1 MDIYD
6 GVFNLMRADDAAVET
21 KRFEYRFAFADRQ
34 GTSYRFNGYKVV
46 RQDAG
51 ADVWR
56 DTTRLFVD
64 IAKGDSGQHGPLGR
78 ALLTIA
84 PADFARQMQTLKGTG
99 GRNAADRLKATTA
112 FGSFFTRE
120 LYDTYAAVLKRA
132 DRYDAAAGAVRKK
145 RNLRVPPPEL
155 HFAETTD
162 GKRLKLSR
170 YREPGATK
178 GPLIFSHGLGVSS
191 LIFSIDTIDTN
202 MLEYMV
208 AAGFD
213 CWLLDFRASTDLGYC
228 REQWTGDEVALLDY
242 PAAVAKVRA
251 VTGASSVQMMAH
263 CFGATTFSMAML
275 AGLEGVRAATI
286 SQISTDY
293 VVPFFPQRVLAYLR
307 TPQIFDAFGIDVVN
321 ARATTADGLGGADAR
336 SSIAMG
342 GAAAARGPH
351 QQRHVEP
358 HLGSVWAALRARSA
372 QQGDDGL
379 RLGRNV
385 WRGQHHGLQAAG
397 ADSRARDTSSTRTAT
412 TSTCRTSPGWRFRRS
427 SSMARRMA
435 RSCPKA
441 PSGHCSG

>member
-1 MDIYD
+1 
-6 GVFNLMRADDAAVET
+6 
-21 KRFEYRFAFADRQ
+21 
-34 GTSYRFNGYKVV
+34 
-46 RQDAG
+46 
-51 ADVWR
+51 
-56 DTTRLFVD
+56 
-64 IAKGDSGQHGPLGR
+64 
-78 ALLTIA
+78 
-84 PADFARQMQTLKGTG
+84 MQTLKGSG

-120 LYDTYAAVLKRA
+120 LYDTYAAVLKRT

-155 HFAETTD
+155 HFTETTD

-228 REQWTGDEVALLDY
+228 REQWTGDEVAHLDY

-251 VTGASSVQMMAH
+251 VTGAPSVQMMAH

-275 AGLEGVRAATI
+275 AGLQGVRAATI

-293 VVPFFPQRVLAYLR
+293 VVPFFPQRVLAFLR
-307 TPQIFDAFGIDVVN
+307 TPQIFDAIGIDVVN
-321 ARATTADGLGGADAR
+321 ARATIADGLGGRMLDQVLRWVVPLPREDRTNNATSNRISALYGQLYELDQLNKATMDFGLAEMFGEAN
-336 SSIAMG
+336 ITAFK
-342 GAAAARGPH
+342 
-351 QQRHVEP
+351 
-358 HLGSVWAALRARSA
+358 HLALI
-372 QQGDDGL
+372 
-379 RLGRNV
+379 
-385 WRGQHHGLQAAG
+385 
-397 ADSRARDTSSTRTAT
+397 TRTGHVVDRDGNDTYMPNIA
-412 TSTCRTSPGWRFRRS
+412 
-427 SSMARRMA
+427 RMA
-435 RSCPKA
+435 IPTLIIH
-441 PSGHCSG
+441 G